1 MKKRL
6 LSLLGAA
13 FVALGIN
20 AQWVEPEAPT
30 TGSEVISGHQ
40 YRIKNVGASQQN
52 EADMFLAGGV
62 AWFSWS
68 TSTVLVEGAESA
80 LTFTLTETESGWTL
94 QRTTDNK
101 YTFVSGQLS
110 GKDCAG
116 WGEMHVD
123 QGSQAAELH
132 FFNIKKNENNGYYR
146 IQFATES
153 NEWYYPDTYWGWELG
168 DEPICASAV
177 YATVSDEEK
186 FAMDW
191 EFIDYSIYNARVALY
206 ELLNSTVDNS
216 YVDSSEASKVY
227 QNASATYE
235 ELQTALADLK
245 AAIKAARTKEL
256 LDGASLTDP
265 RNGTELIENNDFS
278 AGNINGWTCT
288 FVSGTTAKNIGYQKA
303 SYTGKEWND
312 EETGESGTA
321 TLNQF
326 IEAWSNNV
334 DAYKFNGRSYATVG
348 DGKLCQT
355 IYGLPAGKYKLSADV
370 NAVQQYESS
379 ANPVTGVQL
388 YVIGGDIDSH
398 MDMATDNGKPEHFIL
413 SFIHSGGDVELG
425 LRTDNSTANWI
436 AADNFKLMYYG
447 EITENAYKVLLD
459 DAIATY
465 EKQFGDEIYAQASI
479 VAAYEEA
486 LAAAK
491 SASGDEQA
499 YIDAKDALDAAAAN
513 LKASIAVYQTLNN
526 EIESANE
533 KVDEFAGGDWD
544 DLSGA
549 LSDLSSEWVNGYE
562 NGSYD
567 AEQIAAIVGQ
577 VDAFVAKYVTDN
589 MKPGDDVTL
598 LLKNPAFTSNFSGWT
613 ITGATPDWQLNHGNG
628 QNANA
633 DQCNEAPAENDGL
646 AEKWHAVF
654 TMSQTIKNLPKGL
667 YTLSVQGFNRADA
680 AGNPAAL
687 YAILPDS
694 TEQSVPFAD
703 INKYATETQ
712 LFDNSATEVEDNWWR
727 SDKENEEGLW
737 IPNSMTGAAWHFM
750 NKLDGENYDYTNK
763 FNILLKEQGDL
774 TVGARCDNAS
784 QWVIFDNFRLIYK
797 GTDAGVYTEPIL
809 ELIASAE
816 TYTSKVTEPMIQEID
831 AAIVAGQDALENGSE
846 EVCEAAILKLQEVI
860 NKAAENIKLQSEVV
874 DYLYNTYQ
882 VEYDEKCDYLEGDY
896 AEYAKRAEEIMDC
909 VDNEDAIAAL
919 SNEEL
924 ATLKADAEKIV
935 AIMAEAKVA
944 YEAQEK
950 YEELCGLVESAT
962 DNSPEDL
969 TDYLVNPDLE
979 AEGST
984 RGQDPEGWTLDLTQ
998 YTNRGYQNNK
1008 VYTGEVIELNGEEY
1022 TPQCSNFIE
1031 VWKSG
1036 GEAILGDIYQK
1047 IMLPKG
1053 TYKLGADVITTNGDA
1068 IDGCYLYAGTSHM
1081 TVKSDAANTPK
1092 HYELIFKV
1100 QEDRTVVQLGIN
1112 CSATCNASW
1121 LGADNFT
1128 LTAYGANSAQEGN
1141 GEENAIESI
1150 SAQAQKSIFTLTGVR
1165 MDKAT
1170 KPGLYIING
1179 NKVLVK

>member
-1 MKKRL
+1 M
-6 LSLLGAA
+6 LGAA
-13 FVALGIN
+13 LVALGIN

-40 YRIKNVGASQQN
+40 YRIKNVGASEQN
-52 EADMFLAGGV
+52 DTGMFLAGGSS
-62 AWFSWS
+62 WFSWA
-68 TSTVLVEGAESA
+68 TSTVLVEDAEAA

-132 FFNIKKNENNGYYR
+132 FFNIKKNENNNYYR

-168 DEPICASAV
+168 DEPLYPNAV

-191 EFIDYSIYNARVALY
+191 EFIDYSIYNARVSLY

-227 QNASATYE
+227 QNTSATYE
-235 ELQTALADLK
+235 ELQAALDNLK

-256 LDGASLTDP
+256 LDGASNDDP
-265 RNGTELIENNDFS
+265 RDGTELINNNDFS

-321 TLNQF
+321 SLSQF
-326 IEAWSNNV
+326 IEAWSNNT
-334 DAYKFNGRSYATVG
+334 DAFKFNGRTFATIG

-370 NAVQQYESS
+370 NAVQQYETS

-398 MDMATDNGKPEHFIL
+398 MDMATDNEVPEHFIL

-425 LRTDNSTANWI
+425 LRTENSTANWI

-447 EITENAYKVLLD
+447 EITENPYKVLLD
-459 DAIATY
+459 DAIASC
-465 EKQFGDEIYAQASI
+465 EKLYGEGVMAQKSI
-479 VAAYEEA
+479 VEAYEVA

-491 SASGDEQA
+491 ATTGGDQD
-499 YIDAKDALDAAAAN
+499 YIDAKTALEAAAAE
-513 LKASIAVYQTLNN
+513 LKASAAAYQTLAD
-526 EIESANE
+526 EIKYANS

-544 DLSGA
+544 DLSGS
-549 LSDLSSEWVNGYE
+549 LSDTAAGWEENYE
-562 NGSYD
+562 AGEYS
-567 AEQIAAIVGQ
+567 AEQIAAIIGQ
-577 VDAFVAKYVTDN
+577 TDAYIASYVTEN

-712 LFDNSATEVEDNWWR
+712 LFDNSATEDESNWWR
-727 SDKENEEGLW
+727 SDKQNDDELW

-816 TYTSKVTEPMIQEID
+816 TYTSKVTEPMIKEID
-831 AAIVAGQDALENGSE
+831 AAIEAGQSALEDGSE

-860 NKAAENIKLQSEVV
+860 NKAAENIQLKNDVLS
-874 DYLYNTYQ
+874 YLNDTYY
-882 VEYDEKCDYLEGDY
+882 EAYLNNADYLEGDY
-896 AEYAKRAEEIMDC
+896 AQYAEKAEKINDY
-909 VDNEDAIAAL
+909 VDNEDALMEL
-919 SNEEL
+919 SSEEL
-924 ATLKADAEKIV
+924 TTLKADAQEMINIMQE
-935 AIMAEAKVA
+935 AIVA
-944 YEAQEK
+944 YEANEK
-950 YEELCGLVESAT
+950 YEEIRSKVEEAT
-962 DNSPEDL
+962 DDDPVEL
-969 TDYLVNPDLE
+969 TEYLVNPDL
-979 AEGST
+979 AT
-984 RGQDPEGWTLDLTQ
+984 ADATGWTLNKISASNCQYQKAT
-998 YTNRGYQNNK
+998 YTNDELGTSI
-1008 VYTGEVIELNGEEY
+1008 TGFLESWRSTADSVCV
-1022 TPQCSNFIE
+1022 Q
-1031 VWKSG
+1031 
-1036 GEAILGDIYQK
+1036 ADIYQK
-1047 IMLPKG
+1047 IILPAG
-1053 TYKLGADVITTNGDA
+1053 TYKLSADMIASHQADPEVAVTGVF
-1068 IDGCYLYAGTSHM
+1068 LYAGENKLPVAT
-1081 TVKSDAANTPK
+1081 ANGKP
-1092 HYELIFKV
+1092 ENFSVVFKLTEAKNV
-1100 QEDRTVVQLGIN
+1100 IN
-1112 CSATCNASW
+1112 VGFCSVEGGNANW
-1121 LGADNFT
+1121 IAADNFT
-1128 LTAYGANSAQEGN
+1128 LEAYGANSSKET
-1141 GEENAIESI
+1141 AIESI

-1165 MDKAT
+1165 MSKAT